1 MTKLK
6 TLISNAAIVYS
17 MSIGLVVVL
26 MSTNDYFLS
35 FIEKAAEMELNPLC
49 FKEWLLV
56 LLNS

>member
-1 MTKLK
+1 MA
-6 TLISNAAIVYS
+6 NAVIVYS
-17 MSIGLVVVL
+17 LLIGLVVAL